1 MKLNEKF
8 DATIGGMLCVVGPIV
23 VLSVVATWT
32 LLSASE
38 RQASE
43 AIATKVTGEAALDAS
58 ERQELSDLRTKVVEE
73 EQSAAEQKA
82 SSEKEVAAAE
92 SGEVESARQLKDRLK
107 SALAR
112 NKKLTDALAAVTA
125 DSISIKVPT
134 GEARFIADQ
143 RVAVGVE
150 SVSVSF
156 ATVRIG
162 DYGSID
168 MYPGESRAVQLG
180 DKNFV
185 VTLMRVEA
193 TGCVFAVRK
202 A

>member
-1 MKLNEKF
+1 MKPNKTF
-8 DATIGGMLCVVGPIV
+8 DVSIGGMICLIGPIV
-23 VLSVVATWT
+23 VLSVVGTWAF
-32 LLSASE
+32 LKASE
-38 RQASE
+38 WNVSS
-43 AIATKVTGEAALDAS
+43 AIATKLSNEAALDAS
-58 ERQELSDLRTKVVEE
+58 ERQELSDLRTKVAEQ
-73 EQSAAEQKA
+73 EQSAASEKA
-82 SSEKEVAAAE
+82 AYEKEVADVE
-92 SGEVESARQLKDRLK
+92 SGDAKSVGQLKDRLK
-107 SALAR
+107 SVEAK

-134 GEARFIADQ
+134 GEARFIADK

-162 DYGSID
+162 DYSSID
-168 MYPGESRAVQLG
+168 MYPGESRSVQLG
-180 DKNFV
+180 EKSFV
-185 VTLMRVEA
+185 VTLMKIEA

>member
-8 DATIGGMLCVVGPIV
+8 NATIGGMLCVVGPIV
-23 VLSVVATWT
+23 VLSIVATWT

-43 AIATKVTGEAALDAS
+43 AIAAKVTGEAALDAS
-58 ERQELSDLRTKVVEE
+58 ERQELSDLRTKVAAE
-73 EQSAAEQKA
+73 EQNAAEQKA
-82 SSEKEVAAAE
+82 AAEKEVADAE

-134 GEARFIADQ
+134 GEARFIADK

-168 MYPGESRAVQLG
+168 MYPGESRAVQFG